1 MDLRIVEICT
11 EIWSEVSA
19 RKIVMAS
26 RKWGLESDQLEIDLR
41 VRKHWRAAYLGVLT
55 ANYDDGESVFLNITL
70 ATFVDDDDIC
80 LIKYVTYLP

>member
-26 RKWGLESDQLEIDLR
+26 RKWGLENDQLEIDSR
-41 VRKHWRAAYLGVLT
+41 VRKHWRAAYLGGVLT
-55 ANYDDGESVFLNITL
+55 ANYDDGGTS
-70 ATFVDDDDIC
+70 A
-80 LIKYVTYLP
+80 LINYYRDTP